1 MDETSSLNAT
11 DGITWN
17 LFDIERL
24 CEIHY
29 ILSREELI
37 ALIEAHTVEFL
48 LQLIQEDK
56 TLEDLLFK
64 YKFRSEVEKD
74 DQPTTDQNLPI
85 GLLKT
90 TTGTFSFR
98 QNYKPSIKKSHL
110 IWLLMSNVFK
120 LLQKGIKITQ
130 RELFYMNVMTF
141 KDQNQCNR
149 YLSCVGDIL
158 NVDRS
163 VLNIICMSK
172 GFLYSNDG
180 RGNAIVSCHDHTMS
194 MVEQIPG
201 DFPKIKFFGQVETI
215 LIVEKDAIFR
225 RIVEDKIFKF
235 VRNICII
242 TGCGYPSIV
251 ARFILHEIATKFPD
265 AKIYAL
271 CDFNI
276 HGYQIMTTF
285 KYGSIELS
293 KHSVQQ
299 RTTLGDR
306 IDWIGLLFDD
316 VKDLPMFYCQS
327 VTEQERKLIGRHIQD
342 IKSRGGRKA
351 PQICAE
357 LEKMKTFKFE
367 IESLVS
373 CRDIN
378 YLTMFV
384 SKKISRFNIKNH
396 SVSL

>member
-1 MDETSSLNAT
+1 MDETPSLNDEVPT
-11 DGITWN
+11 DWN

-24 CEIHY
+24 CQIHY

-37 ALIEAHTVEFL
+37 ALIEAHVVEFL
-48 LQLIQEDK
+48 LQLIQEKK

-64 YKFRSEVEKD
+64 YKFRSEIQTE
-74 DQPTTDQNLPI
+74 DQPTALSQTKPI
-85 GLLKT
+85 NVLKT
-90 TTGTFSFR
+90 ASGTYSLR
-98 QNYKPSIKKSHL
+98 HGTSPKRKSHF
-110 IWLLMSNVFK
+110 IWLLMNNIFK
-120 LLQKGIKITQ
+120 LIQQGIKITQ
-130 RELFYMNVMTF
+130 RELFYMNVMAF

-180 RGNAIVSCHDHTMS
+180 SGNALVSCHHLTAS
-194 MVEQIPG
+194 TVEQIPG
-201 DFPKIKFFGQVETI
+201 DFPTIDFFGKVDTI

-225 RIVEDKIFKF
+225 RLVEDKIFKW

-242 TGCGYPSIV
+242 TGCGYPSIIT
-251 ARFILHEIATKFPD
+251 RYILHQISSKFPQ
-265 AKIYAL
+265 AQIYAL

-276 HGYQIMTTF
+276 HGYQIVTTF
-285 KYGSIELS
+285 KYGSVELS
-293 KHSVQQ
+293 KHSIQQ
-299 RTTLGDR
+299 STTLGDR
-306 IDWIGLLFDD
+306 IEWIGLLYDD
-316 VKDLPMFYCQS
+316 IKDLPSFYCQS
-327 VTEQERKLIGRHIQD
+327 VTEQELKLLDRHQHD
-342 IKSRGGRKA
+342 VKSRGGKNA
-351 PQICAE
+351 LQIYAE
-357 LEKMKTFKFE
+357 LEKMKTLKFE

-373 CRDIN
+373 YRDIN

-384 SKKISRFNIKNH
+384 SKKISRFNIKNQ